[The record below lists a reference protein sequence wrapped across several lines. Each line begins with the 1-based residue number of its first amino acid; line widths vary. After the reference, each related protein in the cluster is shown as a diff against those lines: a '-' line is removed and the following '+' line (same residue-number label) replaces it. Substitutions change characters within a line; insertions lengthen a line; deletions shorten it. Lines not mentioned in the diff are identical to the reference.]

1 MYISLIEADS
11 LKKIDST
18 EMSRGDKK
26 KGGIRGGIYVTECF

>member
-18 EMSRGDKK
+18 EKSRGDKK
-26 KGGIRGGIYVTECF
+26 KIGELEEVYM

>member
-18 EMSRGDKK
+18 EKSRGDKK
-26 KGGIRGGIYVTECF
+26 NWRIRGGIYVTECF

>member
-18 EMSRGDKK
+18 EKSRGDKK
-26 KGGIRGGIYVTECF
+26 RGELEEVYM